1 MTMSI
6 DGYSNLNYSEHM
18 DEEINILEA
27 KLNLLVNKID
37 NLKKENLEMKPNLH
51 RAQEE
56 VLLLKTK
63 INDATIKIENLL
75 AQIPESTI

>member
-1 MTMSI
+1 MSI
-6 DGYSNLNYSEHM
+6 DGYNDLNYSEHM

-27 KLNLLVNKID
+27 KLNLLVNKIE

-56 VLLLKTK
+56 VLLLKNK